1 MNPAFWRGR
10 RVFVTG
16 HTGFKGGW
24 LCLWLQ
30 ALGARVTGYALKP
43 SSSPALF
50 DVAGI
55 EGILETSHLDDVRDL
70 PALAHAVR
78 AATPDV
84 IFHLAAQPLVRVGYS
99 KPAETYATNVMGT
112 VNVLEAARLTPGISA
127 IVNVTSDKCYEN
139 REPMSAHRESDPMGG
154 HDPYSS
160 SKGAAELVASAY
172 SRSFFAGGKPAL
184 ASARAGNAVG
194 GGDWAA
200 DRLVPDWFR
209 ASDAGEPLRVRSPDA
224 VRPWQHVLEPLSGY
238 MMLAERLTTDGAA
251 FAGGWNFGPADEDAQ
266 TVRFIATYLAARC
279 GGRVE
284 VIGDP
289 QPYEA
294 EFLKL
299 DTAKARTELG
309 WTPRWHLRE
318 ALDRTIEWHRAWRG
332 GADMRAATL
341 QQIEAYAAAKIR

>member
-1 MNPAFWRGR
+1 L
-10 RVFVTG
+10 
-16 HTGFKGGW
+16 H
-24 LCLWLQ
+24 

-251 FAGGWNFGPADEDAQ
+251 FVGGWNFGPADEDAQ

-284 VIGDP
+284 VTGDP

-299 DTAKARTELG
+299 DTVKARTKLG

-341 QQIEAYAAAKIR
+341 QQIEAYTAAKIR